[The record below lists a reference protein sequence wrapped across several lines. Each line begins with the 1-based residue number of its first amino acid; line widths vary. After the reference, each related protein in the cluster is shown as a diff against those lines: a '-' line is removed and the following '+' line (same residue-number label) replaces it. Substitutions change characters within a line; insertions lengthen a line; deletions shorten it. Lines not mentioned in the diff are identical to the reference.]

1 MSPSCDSL
9 TNQCH
14 PTRHLV
20 CQSDVRMS
28 TLVSLEHLNKMIKGS
43 QPKELLEKDSAIA
56 SVQNS
61 HVTEVASLS
70 IEHLCFGLGLG
81 LGLGRIFLSVLVLV
95 YVLFF
100 IIIVFD

>member
-14 PTRHLV
+14 PPRHLV

-100 IIIVFD
+100 IIIFFD